1 MESDEGVVEGG
12 ECLLLWEGGVKWGH
26 GGREEGHT
34 VDELG
39 VVEVESG
46 AETNR
51 RVMNKRSLRSLMLWS
66 NH

>member
-1 MESDEGVVEGG
+1 MSACCCGAVGVGGGGGGLKWGKEGG
-12 ECLLLWEGGVKWGH
+12 G
-26 GGREEGHT
+26 EEGRT

-46 AETNR
+46 AETNM